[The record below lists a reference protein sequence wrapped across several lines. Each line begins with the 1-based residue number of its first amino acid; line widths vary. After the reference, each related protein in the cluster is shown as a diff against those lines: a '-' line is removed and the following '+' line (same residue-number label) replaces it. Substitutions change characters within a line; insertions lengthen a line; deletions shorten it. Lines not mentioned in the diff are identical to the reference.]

1 MVVLL
6 FSVFLLGALTVI
18 AMEAVGLWILIRLIN
33 QKVAKEREKE
43 KDSASAGY
51 LIPTL
56 YDIQGA
62 LWVLEP
68 EMFPKPGLLDKVPT
82 EQKRKKDFLEVMPV
96 PKYAKLKDHCLI
108 LTETDGS
115 HVEISL
121 KGCTIATVSATGLS
135 SKKWAKRYPIKVES
149 EGSVIYKGSKI
160 IYIYLETSWE
170 KESWCKALRLASCD
184 EEKLKWFTKLKIDF
198 NNYLTSLNAGY
209 PSFMKPSELF
219 SAEPL
224 DKPIKFDGSSKVRQ
238 FLKKLAKKASK
249 SGVDYIA
256 SGTSTSGCDERKLSE
271 KSHSVQDSVLAP
283 DLAKLVPT
291 GKPSSVSSEDT
302 SVASSTPTSTEP
314 GSRVHISGLSDVES
328 DHRNSSDEGTL
339 CLNLLISRLF
349 FDAKRNLQIRNSIEN
364 WIQRALSNMRSPNYL
379 GEVTCTSVDPG
390 TLPPH
395 ILAMRVLPSDTNE
408 LWAMEVDVE
417 YSGGMVLEIE
427 TRLEIR
433 ELELEGEQTSSNSST
448 VGEVTSALLEGIEY
462 LGKQLKLSEEA
473 TDGIEQKDG
482 DPILDE
488 DRNSKSSTR
497 ASSQVSRWKSIV
509 HSITKQ
515 VQQVPISL
523 GVRVSSLS
531 GTMRI
536 YVKAPPS
543 DQIWFGFTSMPNI
556 EFNLESFV
564 GDHKITS
571 GRVALFLISRFKSAI
586 RETLVLP
593 NCESVC
599 IPWMLA
605 EKDDWVPR
613 KVAPFMWYNQDNAG
627 SSTTKQEAPSFKPG
641 DEKSMSGGHA
651 PELTSQSL
659 NPRHIDSSTLNNH
672 YFQEQLRAPLLDKD
686 TPQDIVPRS
695 TEEKQNIRPLP
706 SQSLILVGGQNDT
719 SEEDDSNKPRR
730 IGTRE
735 RMLGLGKKMGEKLEV
750 RRRHIE
756 EKGRSFVDK
765 MRGT

>member
-6 FSVFLLGALTVI
+6 LSAFLLGALTVI
-18 AMEAVGLWILIRLIN
+18 VMEAVGLWILIRLIN
-33 QKVAKEREKE
+33 QRVAKEQGKE
-43 KDSASAGY
+43 KDSASAGD
-51 LIPTL
+51 LNPTL
-56 YDIQGA
+56 YNIQGA
-62 LWVLEP
+62 IWVLEL
-68 EMFPKPGLLDKVPT
+68 EKVPKPGLLDK
-82 EQKRKKDFLEVMPV
+82 EQKRKKDFLEVIPV
-96 PKYAKLKDHCLI
+96 QKYAKIKDHCLI

-115 HVEISL
+115 RVDISL
-121 KGCTIATVSATGLS
+121 EGCTIAAVSATS
-135 SKKWAKRYPIKVES
+135 SSSRKWAKRYPIKVES
-149 EGSVIYKGSKI
+149 KDSVIYRGSKI

-184 EEKLKWFTKLKIDF
+184 EEKLKWFTKLKIEF
-198 NNYLTSLNAGY
+198 HNYLTSLNTRY
-209 PSFMKPSELF
+209 PSFMKPAGVF

-238 FLKKLAKKASK
+238 FLKKIAKKASK
-249 SGVDYIA
+249 SGVEYIA
-256 SGTSTSGCDERKLSE
+256 SGTSTSGRDERKLSE
-271 KSHSVQDSVLAP
+271 KSCSFQDSVLAP
-283 DLAKLVPT
+283 GLVKLVPT
-291 GKPSSVSSEDT
+291 GKPSSVSSDDT
-302 SVASSTPTSTEP
+302 LSTSNTTEP
-314 GSRVHISGLSDVES
+314 GSRVHISGINDVES

-349 FDAKRNLQIRNSIEN
+349 FDVKRNLQIRNSIQN
-364 WIQRALSNMRSPNYL
+364 RIQRALSNMRCPNYL

-408 LWAMEVDVE
+408 LWTLEVDIE
-417 YSGGMVLEIE
+417 YSGGMVFEIE

-433 ELELEGEQTSSNSST
+433 ELELEGEQTSSNLSD
-448 VGEVTSALLEGIEY
+448 VGEVTSDLLEGIEY
-462 LGKQLKLSEEA
+462 YGKQLKLSEE
-473 TDGIEQKDG
+473 TNDEVEEKDEG

-488 DRNSKSSTR
+488 IRNSKSTTH

-509 HSITKQ
+509 RSITNQ

-523 GVRVSSLS
+523 GVRVSSLR

-543 DQIWFGFTSMPNI
+543 DRIWFGFTSMPNI

-571 GRVALFLISRFKSAI
+571 GRVALFLISRFKAAI

-593 NCESVC
+593 NCESAC

-613 KVAPFMWYNQDNAG
+613 KLAPFMWYNQDNAG
-627 SSTTKQEAPSFKPG
+627 GSTTKQEAPSFKPG
-641 DEKSMSGGHA
+641 DEKSVSVDRA
-651 PELTSQSL
+651 TELTSQSL
-659 NPRHIDSSTLNNH
+659 DPRHIDSSTLNNH
-672 YFQEQLRAPLLDKD
+672 SSQEQLRAPLLDKD
-686 TPQDIVPRS
+686 TPQDIVPIS
-695 TEEKQNIRPLP
+695 TEGKKDIHPLP
-706 SQSLILVGGQNDT
+706 SQSLILVEGQNDT
-719 SEEDDSNKPRR
+719 SDEDDSSKPRR

-750 RRRHIE
+750 KRRHIE